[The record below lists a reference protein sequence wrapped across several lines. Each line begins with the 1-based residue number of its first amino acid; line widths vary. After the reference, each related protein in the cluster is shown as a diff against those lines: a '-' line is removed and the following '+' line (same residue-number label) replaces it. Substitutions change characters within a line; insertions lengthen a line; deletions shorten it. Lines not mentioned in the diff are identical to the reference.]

1 MITKKLI
8 LHYEFMKNSLDDP
21 KTVKQLADDMKKEF
35 GVDYHYVYTEVQDLI
50 SLNKIK
56 MVNHNNETLLLW
68 TETEVKFEHEL
79 SSNVVKLEKQYI
91 EFSTKPSVVRQMK
104 LPLYVL
110 AELSKSIVNLSE
122 KLELMLALTAVKSNG
137 VWYKIERR

>member
-1 MITKKLI
+1 
-8 LHYEFMKNSLDDP
+8 MKNSLDDP

>member
-1 MITKKLI
+1 
-8 LHYEFMKNSLDDP
+8 MKNSLDDP
-21 KTVKQLADDMKKEF
+21 KTVKQLAEDMKKEF

-110 AELSKSIVNLSE
+110 AELSKTIVNLSE